1 MFALVL
7 DTSSHFLIFKLQ
19 LGHFIIF
26 NSGASG
32 ILYLQFMQMYVFLIS
47 TAIIVPVIFFFAF
60 SCGFMFS
67 ASLVIPPGMSMFS
80 HFLIVVFVEEPRYFF
95 FVPIQLKFFEV
106 ITAVLFN
113 FGDLTFPQSYSYRF
127 SSVSDNNVTFG
138 EVFFLRVLNTQF
150 PYLLCTIIKQ

>member
-1 MFALVL
+1 MC
-7 DTSSHFLIFKLQ
+7 TKESSLIFSTFVFYHDVCRSTRFLIFKLQ
-19 LGHFIIF
+19 LRHFIIF

-60 SCGFMFS
+60 SCSFMFS
-67 ASLVIPPGMSMFS
+67 ASLVISPGMSMFS
-80 HFLIVVFVEEPRYFF
+80 HFLIVIFVEEPRYIF

-113 FGDLTFPQSYSYRF
+113 FGNLTFPQSYSYRS
-127 SSVSDNNVTFG
+127 SSVSNNNVIFG
-138 EVFFLRVLNTQF
+138 EVFFRVF
-150 PYLLCTIIKQ
+150 